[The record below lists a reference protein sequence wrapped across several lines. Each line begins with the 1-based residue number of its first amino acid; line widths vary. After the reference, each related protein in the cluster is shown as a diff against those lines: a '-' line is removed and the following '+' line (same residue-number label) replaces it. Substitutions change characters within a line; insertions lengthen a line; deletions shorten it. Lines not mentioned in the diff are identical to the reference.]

1 MRKEVVD
8 VNTIINIDSLFL
20 LYKAMDV
27 LSEALA
33 QGITP
38 AIVVA
43 LYLIIVKII
52 DNKKDKFQAKINSDL
67 VKSITD
73 ISTFITT
80 ITKSTVERD
89 KDKCKA
95 AITDSMNHSAYKLI
109 KFVVDTL
116 INNHI
121 DINKETILTNI
132 KNITNAEYY
141 TVYSTLSLYEYNGEK
156 VSSNLKKEWISEV
169 EQAII
174 KSIYSDKLTVE
185 DKILS
190 FSNKI
195 NIKFQ
200 SYITYIINN
209 TIKN

>member
-1 MRKEVVD
+1 
-8 VNTIINIDSLFL
+8 
-20 LYKAMDV
+20 MDI
-27 LSEALA
+27 LSEAIA
-33 QGITP
+33 QGIAP

-43 LYLIIVKII
+43 LYLIIVKLI
-52 DNKKDKFQAKINSDL
+52 DTKKERTQIKISNEL
-67 VKSITD
+67 VKSINS
-73 ISTFITT
+73 ISTFIDT
-80 ITKSTVERD
+80 ITRSTIEKD

-95 AITDSMNHSAYKLI
+95 AITDAMNHSAYKLI

-116 INNHI
+116 VNNHI
-121 DINKETILTNI
+121 DINKDTIITNI

-141 TVYSTLSLYEYNGEK
+141 TTYSTLSLYEMNGEK
-156 VSSNLKKEWISEV
+156 VSEHLKKEWIQEV
-169 EQAII
+169 ERAMIA
-174 KSIYSDKLTVE
+174 SIYNDKLSTE

-209 TIKN
+209 TIKG

>member
-1 MRKEVVD
+1 M
-8 VNTIINIDSLFL
+8 NILG
-20 LYKAMDV
+20 
-27 LSEALA
+27 EALA

-52 DNKKDKFQAKINSDL
+52 DNKKDKAQAKISSEL
-67 VKSITD
+67 VKSITS
-73 ISTFITT
+73 ISTFINT
-80 ITKSTVERD
+80 ITKSTIERD

-121 DINKETILTNI
+121 DINKETILANI

-141 TVYSTLSLYEYNGEK
+141 TTYSTLSLYELSGEK
-156 VSSNLKKEWISEV
+156 VSTHLKKEWIGEV
-169 EQAII
+169 EHAII
-174 KSIYSDKLTVE
+174 ASIYNDKLNVE
-185 DKILS
+185 DKILN

-195 NIKFQ
+195 NLKFQ
-200 SYITYIINN
+200 SYITYVINN
-209 TIKN
+209 SIKG

>member
-1 MRKEVVD
+1 M
-8 VNTIINIDSLFL
+8 N
-20 LYKAMDV
+20 V

-38 AIVVA
+38 AIIVA

-73 ISTFITT
+73 ISTFIRT
-80 ITKSTVERD
+80 ITKNAVERD

-95 AITDSMNHSAYKLI
+95 AITDSMNHAAYKI
-109 KFVVDTL
+109 NKFVIDTL

-132 KNITNAEYY
+132 KNVTNAEYY
-141 TVYSTLSLYEYNGEK
+141 TIYSTLSLYELNGEK
-156 VSSNLKKEWISEV
+156 VCAYLKKEWIGEV
-169 EQAII
+169 EQAMIA
-174 KSIYSDKLTVE
+174 SIYNDKLNTE

-195 NIKFQ
+195 NLKFQ
-200 SYITYIINN
+200 SYITYVINN
-209 TIKN
+209 SIKG

>member
-1 MRKEVVD
+1 
-8 VNTIINIDSLFL
+8 
-20 LYKAMDV
+20 MDI
-27 LSEALA
+27 LGEALA

-67 VKSITD
+67 VESITN

-80 ITKSTVERD
+80 ITKSTIERD

-95 AITDSMNHSAYKLI
+95 AITDSMSHAAYKLN

-121 DINKETILTNI
+121 DINRETILANI

-141 TVYSTLSLYEYNGEK
+141 TIYSTLSLYEFNGEK
-156 VSSNLKKEWISEV
+156 VSAHLKKEWIEEV
-169 EQAII
+169 EQAMIA
-174 KSIYSDKLTVE
+174 SIYNDKLNAE

-195 NIKFQ
+195 NLKFQ
-200 SYITYIINN
+200 SYITYVINN
-209 TIKN
+209 SIKG

>member
-1 MRKEVVD
+1 
-8 VNTIINIDSLFL
+8 
-20 LYKAMDV
+20 MDI
-27 LSEALA
+27 LGEALA

-43 LYLIIVKII
+43 LYLIVVKII
-52 DNKKDKFQAKINSDL
+52 DNKKDKAQAKISSEL
-67 VKSITD
+67 VKSITN
-73 ISTFITT
+73 ISTFINT
-80 ITKSTVERD
+80 ITKSTIERD

-121 DINKETILTNI
+121 DINKETILANI

-141 TVYSTLSLYEYNGEK
+141 TTYSTLSLYELSGEK
-156 VSSNLKKEWISEV
+156 VSTHLKKEWIGEV

-174 KSIYSDKLTVE
+174 ASIYNDKLNVE
-185 DKILS
+185 DKILN

-195 NIKFQ
+195 NLKFQ
-200 SYITYIINN
+200 SYITYVINN
-209 TIKN
+209 SIKG